1 MSEEHSQ
8 LEWAMGDRQWS
19 KFARYTQLDNC
30 IGKAQQTVRQYQSP
44 EGMVIEMAVTMNGIE
59 YRGRLVEVKGD
70 EEE

>member
-8 LEWAMGDRQWS
+8 LEWAMGDRQWI

-44 EGMVIEMAVTMNGIE
+44 EGMVIEMAVTINGIE